1 MARGTLWDGRI
12 INSQCFRCHRRYS
25 GPIRMSH
32 IATFSSR
39 RFINRT
45 HKFSQEICIQHLVP
59 DSRRKTKIK
68 TLATGEGWL
77 WIFRRTCIMCNFSSS
92 PTATIFRHFCRAF
105 RTTFVWTW
113 RCSAKQRSQIESWN
127 GFNQPA
133 IKRYFFLLIFRA
145 SASRRH
151 LAMLIFQVSHTR
163 GGKL

>member
-113 RCSAKQRSQIESWN
+113 RCSAKQRSQIERVETDLISQQLKDIS
-127 GFNQPA
+127 FYLFSVLQP
-133 IKRYFFLLIFRA
+133 REGTWRC
-145 SASRRH
+145 
-151 LAMLIFQVSHTR
+151 
-163 GGKL
+163 